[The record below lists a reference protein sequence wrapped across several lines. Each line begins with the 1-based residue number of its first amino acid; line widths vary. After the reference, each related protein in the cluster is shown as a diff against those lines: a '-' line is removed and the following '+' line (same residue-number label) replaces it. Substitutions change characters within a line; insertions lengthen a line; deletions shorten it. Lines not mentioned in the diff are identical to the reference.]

1 MPFHTGLQSGL
12 QNFFGLTQQ
21 QPSFAGALQ
30 QANPNAQFTPGQ
42 GFGQNP
48 LGQGFG
54 QGPQQDLFGGIGL
67 QLGPGQD
74 LAVGTPNIQNNP
86 LGFLGQL
93 DQFLDSNLG
102 ETLLDFGQG
111 SLAAALGGQ
120 QQGLPQPV
128 GGSNFPI
135 PQGFSPQQ
143 ALLQVLGLT

>member
-1 MPFHTGLQSGL
+1 MPFHTGL

-21 QPSFAGALQ
+21 QPSFASALQ
-30 QANPNAQFTPGQ
+30 QANPNAQFTPGT
-42 GFGQNP
+42 FGQ
-48 LGQGFG
+48 
-54 QGPQQDLFGGIGL
+54 QQDPFGGVGL
-67 QLGPGQD
+67 QLGQGQG
-74 LAVGTPNIQNNP
+74 LAVGTPNVQNDP

-93 DQFLDSNLG
+93 DQFLDSNAG

-120 QQGLPQPV
+120 QKGLPQPV
-128 GGSNFPI
+128 GGSGFPI

>member
-1 MPFHTGLQSGL
+1 MAFNLS
-12 QNFFGLTQQ
+12 NFFGLSQQ
-21 QPSFAGALQ
+21 QPSFASALQ
-30 QANPNAQFTPGQ
+30 QANPNAQFTQ
-42 GFGQNP
+42 GT
-48 LGQGFG
+48 L
-54 QGPQQDLFGGIGL
+54 GPQQDLFGGIGL

-120 QQGLPQPV
+120 QKGLPQPV
-128 GGSNFPI
+128 GKNQFPI